1 MKITVFSKAGNF
13 EALAMEKGGTPDS
26 PQYDFYSTA
35 GEQLPNVIV
44 AKKGDKIYF
53 TVNDANKIDDP
64 PLS

>member
-1 MKITVFSKAGNF
+1 
-13 EALAMEKGGTPDS
+13 MEKGGTPDS

-53 TVNDANKIDDP
+53 TVNDTNKIDDP